1 VALRVRACLRCPQAT
16 TKKQKYEKISDK
28 KMKTPPEV
36 LCKGMPSEF
45 VAYFNYVRALHY
57 DEKPDYAYLRRL
69 FRSLF
74 AKEGGSPWVSLQPK
88 TTQSSARL
96 KMEC

>member
-1 VALRVRACLRCPQAT
+1 MGGQETTFFSFFFLQAT

-45 VAYFNYVRALHY
+45 VAYFTYVRALRY

-74 AKEGGSPWVSLQPK
+74 AKEGESFSAKGQMGSIVGWIS
-88 TTQSSARL
+88 
-96 KMEC
+96 E